1 MKKTLKRLTAIVL
14 VALMIIGQIF
24 LAIAASVDITAATKR
39 IGSVSSANE
48 NSELTPG
55 ISWAGMQ
62 GMCVTATGSN
72 NRLFAVNIRESE
84 NKVKLY
90 MYKDYTS
97 MTNSDDDD
105 YGTFLLNGIA
115 GHANGLAVDDN
126 YIYIT
131 CWSKK
136 TSENG
141 NKILRISRSKLWSM
155 YKATSDTYKGEIEV
169 DGTGCTILSSYYSD
183 GNIYNGVIYSI
194 TYYKNGKFIINYD
207 VKSSEKYTKDDH
219 PTKIIYYTTAEV
231 QNGRFVI
238 NNSPSEIFCVDT
250 EVVNPKGQ
258 DIGYGASNGFFIVL
272 WLGNDTTNVDMT
284 KNTIVWVKLNS
295 LSGIERFYSSSN
307 EKAKYRHINVNK
319 SESIF
324 KKYEMESVSIGSDNC
339 LYANV
344 NTGIKTGYEKY
355 EDNAIIRVERSVP
368 VNNSTKFLG
377 RNIDY

>member
-1 MKKTLKRLTAIVL
+1 MKKTFKRLTAIVL

-24 LAIAASVDITAATKR
+24 LAIAASVDITAKTTR
-39 IGSVSSANE
+39 IGSVPSDGTNW
-48 NSELTPG
+48 
-55 ISWAGMQ
+55 IGME

-72 NRLFAVNIRESE
+72 NRLFAVNI
-84 NKVKLY
+84 NKTNDRAMLY

-97 MTNSDDDD
+97 MTDSDDDD

-131 CWSKK
+131 CWYQ
-136 TSENG
+136 EDEVNFDG

-207 VKSSEKYTKDDH
+207 VKSSEKYTEENH

-238 NNSPSEIFCVDT
+238 NNSPNEIFCVDT
-250 EVVNPKGQ
+250 EVANPKGQ

-272 WLGNDTTNVDMT
+272 WLGGA
-284 KNTIVWVKLNS
+284 KNKIIWVKLNS

-307 EKAKYRHINVNK
+307 DEAKYRHINVNK
-319 SESIF
+319 SANIF
-324 KKYEMESVSIGSDNC
+324 TKYEMQSVSIGSDNC

-344 NTGIKTGYEKY
+344 NTKPKTGYEIY

-368 VNNSTKFLG
+368 VNNSRKFLG
-377 RNIDY
+377 SNIDY